1 MTYLGGFVPPT
12 QGFGQ
17 PVINLGFNR
26 WGNSGMNYQTMN
38 GYQNIDYSGGWN
50 SNYHDQ
56 LLRNN
61 IDIVYQRYDM
71 NFSGQ
76 L

>member
-1 MTYLGGFVPPT
+1 
-12 QGFGQ
+12 
-17 PVINLGFNR
+17 
-26 WGNSGMNYQTMN
+26 MNYQTMN

-50 SNYHDQ
+50 PNYHDQ